1 MVQSGKEQFE
11 QRQGLIQHS
20 SDTCRRVERMAE
32 ILVQRGLQPDIEHV
46 YRRFNAADI
55 LMQAGCWLVVQMVY
69 ARHIHLDGRPFALG
83 DFKVDPQG
91 HAGGSL
97 NMVPAYV
104 AYLALNALTAETRA
118 WMMGQGHCVSA
129 VDSLNVLVDN
139 MHPEHAA
146 RYGFDDAGL
155 TQLCKDFYRYRV
167 RPDGRPE
174 SPLGSHV
181 SPSTAGG
188 MLEGGYLGFADL
200 HYVHAAL
207 PGEKLVAFLS
217 DGAFEE
223 QRGADWAP
231 RWWRAEDTGL
241 VVPVMIAN
249 GRRIDQR
256 SAIMQAG
263 GVDWLKRHL
272 ELNGFSPRWVDGRDP
287 ASFIV
292 ALFEAEEQ
300 LHAGLQ
306 ELPYLMAEA
315 PKGYGFLNAGT
326 NLAHSTPLAHS
337 PWLNEE
343 ARNQFNQ
350 ALSLLWQPED
360 IIRAA
365 VESLNQHGQQG
376 RARERD
382 HRLATRQPADLVFPQ
397 QCPDLEPIHSPIHSP
412 MAAVDQWMVPLIH
425 ANSGLRFRLGNPDEL
440 RSNRMSKTLALLQHR
455 VTNPEQGNDEGYLGQ
470 VITALNE
477 EAVVCAALANKA
489 GLNLVVSYEA
499 FAVKMLG
506 AIRQEIIFARHQK
519 ELGRSAQWHSVP
531 IIVTSHTWENGK
543 NEQSHQDPTLTDTLL
558 GEMSDQ
564 VRVLYPA
571 DANSAIEAMQSVYAE
586 RGKLALLVIPKQDI
600 PVMLTRLQ
608 AEVLS
613 TQGALVLEDPNG
625 AEVDLVAVG
634 AYQLQ
639 EMRKA
644 FERLKQ
650 RGVAARLVYVQE
662 PARFREARD
671 EWEEGVL
678 HPEPLQVFPSCQR
691 ARIWLTHGRPEV
703 LQGMLR
709 PIDLGPGC
717 SIFMGYRNR
726 GGTLD
731 VSGLLYANRCTWA
744 HVLDRLSKVLGVQVD
759 AWLDPA
765 EVLAAHHQGDPYVLI
780 PWPHGEHPTA

>member
-1 MVQSGKEQFE
+1 MVKSNKELFE
-11 QRQGLIQHS
+11 QQRGLVQHS
-20 SDTCRRVERMAE
+20 ADTCRRVERMAE
-32 ILVQRGLQPDIEHV
+32 LLVLRGLHPDREHV
-46 YRRFNAADI
+46 YRLFHAADI

-104 AYLALNALTAETRA
+104 AYLTLNALTAETRG

-129 VDSLNVLVDN
+129 IDSLNVLVGN

-146 RYGFDDAGL
+146 RYGFDDTGL

-167 RPDGRPE
+167 QADGRPE

-200 HYVHAAL
+200 HYVHAPL

-300 LHAGLQ
+300 LQAGLH

-343 ARNQFNQ
+343 ARSQFNQ
-350 ALSLLWQPED
+350 AIKKLWQPED
-360 IIRAA
+360 QIRSAVAA
-365 VESLNQHGQQG
+365 ITQHRQQQ
-376 RARERD
+376 RVQERD
-382 HRLATRQPADLVFPQ
+382 HPLASRHPADLVFPVH
-397 QCPDLEPIHSPIHSP
+397 CPDFTSVHAP
-412 MAAVDQWMVPLIH
+412 MTAVDQWMVPLIK
-425 ANSGLRFRLGNPDEL
+425 ANPGLRFRLGNPDEL
-440 RSNRMSKTLALLQHR
+440 RSNRMAQTLALLQHR
-455 VTNPEQGNDEGYLGQ
+455 VINPEQGNDENYLGC
-470 VITALNE
+470 VVTALNE

-506 AIRQEIIFARHQK
+506 AIRQELIFARHQK
-519 ELGRSAQWHSVP
+519 ELGRPAQWHSVP

-543 NEQSHQDPTLTDTLL
+543 NEQSHQDPTLADTLL

-564 VRVLYPA
+564 IRILYPA
-571 DANSAIEAMQSVYAE
+571 DGNSAVAAMHSVYAE
-586 RGKLALLVIPKQDI
+586 RGKLAVLVIPKQDI
-600 PVMLTRLQ
+600 PAVMTAVQ
-608 AEVLS
+608 AQQLSHEGAVVLEEP
-613 TQGALVLEDPNG
+613 QGAS
-625 AEVDLVAVG
+625 VDLIAVG
-634 AYQLQ
+634 AYQLH
-639 EMRKA
+639 EMRRA
-644 FERLKQ
+644 FDRLKQ
-650 RGVAARLVYVQE
+650 KGYAARLIYVQE
-662 PARFREARD
+662 PARFREGRD
-671 EWEEGVL
+671 SWENQIL
-678 HPEPLQVFPSCQR
+678 HPAPLDVFPATQK
-691 ARIWLTHGRPEV
+691 ARIWLVHGRPEV

-709 PIDLGPGC
+709 PIDLGPER

-731 VSGLLYANRCTWA
+731 VHGLMYANKCTWA
-744 HVLDRLSKVLGVQVD
+744 HVLQCLAESVGIQVD
-759 AWLDPA
+759 AWLEPE
-765 EVLAAHHQGDPYVLI
+765 EVKAVFHQGDPYVLI
-780 PWPHGEHPTA
+780 PWPHGEHT